1 VSEQVWWLQYGAF
14 GVMCYLVWW
23 LTNRISNKLDEL
35 SNNIN
40 KLENAIISLAKVV
53 NDKREGADK
62 SS

>member
-1 VSEQVWWLQYGAF
+1 
-14 GVMCYLVWW
+14 MCYLVWW

-40 KLENAIISLAKVV
+40 KLENAIISLTKVV